1 MIYNQRKQTL
11 KSRCISLT
19 NIIRFRTREEWEQEK
34 KEKML
39 AEWDAYLAF
48 EEEALRK
55 AAEEKAA
62 KIQNEDELDHTY

>member
-1 MIYNQRKQTL
+1 M
-11 KSRCISLT
+11 T

-34 KEKML
+34 KDKML

-48 EEEALRK
+48 EEEALHK
-55 AAEEKAA
+55 AAEKKAA